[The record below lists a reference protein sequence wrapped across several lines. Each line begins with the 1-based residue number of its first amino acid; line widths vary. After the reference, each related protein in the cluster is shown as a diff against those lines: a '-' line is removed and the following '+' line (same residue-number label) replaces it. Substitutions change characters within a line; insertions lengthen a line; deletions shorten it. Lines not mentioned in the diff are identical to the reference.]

1 MRNTREPVFNFAALL
16 HGNSLFETLVSSL
29 GGGRPADRGLLAD
42 AFRHAGVN
50 PKAVTRE
57 DVTRL
62 LPVLEH
68 RLASVNGAIVTAER
82 VRCLA
87 THLDRCELKLAS

>member
-1 MRNTREPVFNFAALL
+1 MRNTREPVFNFGALL
-16 HGNSLFETLVSSL
+16 RGNALFETLVSSL

-42 AFRHAGVN
+42 AFRHAGVSPN
-50 PKAVTRE
+50 AVTRE

-62 LPVLEH
+62 LPVIER
-68 RLASVNGAIVTAER
+68 RLAAVNGAVVTAER

-87 THLDRCELKLAS
+87 GRLDRCDLKLAS